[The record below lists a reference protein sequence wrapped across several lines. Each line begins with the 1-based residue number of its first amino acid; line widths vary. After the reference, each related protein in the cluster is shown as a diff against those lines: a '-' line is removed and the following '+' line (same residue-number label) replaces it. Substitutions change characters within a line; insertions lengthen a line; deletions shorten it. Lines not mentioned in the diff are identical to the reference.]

1 MLYLKK
7 MLFEEISAVE
17 ECFFFFFQDNSL
29 MRFRNEN
36 IFFV

>member
-17 ECFFFFFQDNSL
+17 ECFFFFQGNSL
-29 MRFRNEN
+29 MRFPNEN

>member
-17 ECFFFFFQDNSL
+17 EYFFFQGNSL
-29 MRFRNEN
+29 MRFPNEN

>member
-17 ECFFFFFQDNSL
+17 ECFFFQGNSL
-29 MRFRNEN
+29 MRFPNEN
-36 IFFV
+36 IFFI